1 MAMKNR
7 VKDLEPSVG
16 MTLLEVLIGIIIFAF
31 GILALVQLQSSMARS
46 ASDANTRTVA
56 VNIAEEAIELKRG
69 FSRIS
74 KDPKGI
80 EYAYADI
87 EPGQYPVARGG
98 QNYNT
103 TINVTDYWY
112 HKNSMSFTTT
122 EPAVAAVSDFKLMT
136 VNVNWGAGPEFVID
150 ENTSTSGRLGSGSVT
165 LSEIISSV
173 TSAADAKSATGG
185 TGGIYLPSINYNPG
199 SNPEIISISLGAN
212 KFKESTKP
220 VPKVIRADSLA
231 ETTFDVVTYS
241 QNAEGATFLR
251 REEFRAVACNCSLQ
265 LPTTNVQGG
274 HRPTLWDGMDYTQGE
289 FVSKP
294 YGISTSNVQS
304 KLCDICCRDHHDGG
318 VGSDDD
324 ANDPGR
330 ARYSPFRPPEDYVAT
345 GSFAGDHKHYS
356 RNSSGGLTL
365 ATTQGSGYME
375 SCRMVRK
382 NGFWKVAQDL
392 RQEGLNVFPENF
404 LDSTS
409 EVAIYSK
416 YITDAIKLYRNQ
428 VGNTNLYEASPPVLT
443 EAANMIPAVVFP
455 AYNTS
460 DPTYLPTVL
469 GQTSQQLRSRG
480 IYVDYMSDRLRV
492 ILNCLDAGGT
502 STACEAP
509 NITSPLEIMPF
520 YDVQLTWLS
529 RWNETPLNN
538 PADVTNEAIA
548 TNNTHSRGNAI
559 RTDGTGAITIDSTVH
574 PGNLG
579 LTATDPIDPAYNT
592 ALRSRNL
599 YMQVS
604 NTNAPPAVNEF
615 LISGTIS
622 SSIPGFKAAD
632 VEISYTGAQCNRT
645 NTGYICVIEMG
656 ASNPRITVSNYFKTN
671 QNHMGCSSVMTING
685 SQTGSAGWTRFNLP
699 GSPTTTA
706 DIVIKNNSC

>member
-7 VKDLEPSVG
+7 VKDLETSAG

-56 VNIAEEAIELKRG
+56 VNIAEETIELKRG
-69 FSRIS
+69 FSRLT
-74 KDPKGI
+74 KDPEGI

-112 HKNSMSFTTT
+112 NKNSMSFTTT

-136 VNVNWGAGPEFVID
+136 VNVNWGEGPEFVID

-199 SNPEIISISLGAN
+199 SNPEIISISLGEN

-251 REEFRAVACNCSLQ
+251 REEFRAIACNCSLQ
-265 LPTTNVQGG
+265 IPSTNAQGG
-274 HRPTLWDGMDYTQGE
+274 HRPTIWDGMSYTEGE

-416 YITDAIKLYRNQ
+416 YITDAIELYRNQ
-428 VGNTNLYEASPPVLT
+428 VGNTNGYETSPPVLT

-502 STACEAP
+502 STECEAP

-538 PADVTNEAIA
+538 PADVTNQAIA
-548 TNNTHSRGNAI
+548 TNNTHSRGNAL
-559 RTDGTGAITIDSTVH
+559 RTLGTGNTTVDSTVH
-574 PGNLG
+574 SGNLG

-645 NTGYICVIEMG
+645 NTGYICVIEIG
-656 ASNPRITVSNYFKTN
+656 ASNPRITVTNYYANN
-671 QNHMGCSSVMTING
+671 QNRLGCSSVMVTNG
-685 SQTGSAGWTRFNLP
+685 SQTGASGWTRFNLP